1 MRIGMLGAGGMAQA
15 HAGVFGRMKG
25 VEVAVFFGRHAARV
39 AATAKRFGASAT
51 TDLDR
56 ILDDETI
63 DAIDLVVPS
72 GSHRGL
78 AIAALERGKH
88 VFCETPLALT
98 LEDADAMIRT
108 ARRSRRLLL
117 CAQLMRFVPQY
128 AHARGV
134 AASGRLGRPVVGVAS
149 RLSRP
154 YWTRKDPR
162 PFATYGEPVV
172 ELSIFDFNFLNWVFG
187 RPISVSASGLRGDR
201 GAADYVLATVQYT
214 RAIGL
219 VEGSARMPQNYPLNT
234 RMRLLFE
241 QGLLE
246 ADFRLR
252 PKGFTF
258 SYVEFSRRGKGKTV
272 PVSRKD
278 PYQAEC
284 EYFVAAVRGKADP
297 SLIDAVHDRDALRV
311 ALAARESL
319 RSGGPVPLRW

>member
-1 MRIGMLGAGGMAQA
+1 
-15 HAGVFGRMKG
+15 MKG

-219 VEGSARMPQNYPLNT
+219 VEGSARMPQNYPLEHAHALSSSSKACSRPTSGSGRRVSHSRTWSSPDEERGKRCPSRGRT
-234 RMRLLFE
+234 RTKRN
-241 QGLLE
+241 
-246 ADFRLR
+246 AS
-252 PKGFTF
+252 T
-258 SYVEFSRRGKGKTV
+258 SSRR
-272 PVSRKD
+272 S
-278 PYQAEC
+278 
-284 EYFVAAVRGKADP
+284 
-297 SLIDAVHDRDALRV
+297 
-311 ALAARESL
+311 AAR
-319 RSGGPVPLRW
+319 RTRP